1 MVVAKYS
8 IIIVLIF
15 FNRIA
20 DASFDAQIENF
31 CPECKGLAG
40 SKTATVILD
49 KGNTALLSRAWLT
62 RNAQRSIDI
71 QYFIWSHDNVGILAA
86 AELLAAADR
95 GVAVRVIVDD
105 FLVNTDLRQLA
116 ALDQHPYIQIKIY
129 NPLHHVGVS
138 KIKRVWH
145 LLTKFRNFNQRMHD
159 KLAVFDGD
167 FAITGGRNMADE
179 YFDFN
184 KDYAF
189 RDRDVLVYGQALESM
204 QQSFERFWAHDLA
217 KPLTALL
224 AKEINDLTETERHE
238 IYQKFR
244 DYARDENNFLP
255 EVRSAINKLNTRFP
269 LLAKEKVWSDAEFF
283 ADLPGKNSGGQGLQG
298 GGITSSKLYELMAAA
313 DDEILIQSPYMVVPK
328 DIVTFFAQ
336 RVQAGVSI
344 KLSTNSLASTD
355 NLLAYSGYHNV
366 RDDLLKAGVQIFEY
380 KPEPKN
386 FAKLYLN
393 SEAVS
398 GDKPT
403 FAIHAKSMVI
413 DKKMALIGTFN
424 FDPRSIH
431 LNTEVALM
439 MPDEA
444 VATELKMLIE
454 DDMNGRNSWQVTSR
468 FNADR
473 KVTFAKRLKLSFLK
487 LLPLEAIL

>member
-1 MVVAKYS
+1 
-8 IIIVLIF
+8 
-15 FNRIA
+15 
-20 DASFDAQIENF
+20 
-31 CPECKGLAG
+31 
-40 SKTATVILD
+40 
-49 KGNTALLSRAWLT
+49 
-62 RNAQRSIDI
+62 
-71 QYFIWSHDNVGILAA
+71 
-86 AELLAAADR
+86 
-95 GVAVRVIVDD
+95 
-105 FLVNTDLRQLA
+105 
-116 ALDQHPYIQIKIY
+116 
-129 NPLHHVGVS
+129 
-138 KIKRVWH
+138 
-145 LLTKFRNFNQRMHD
+145 
-159 KLAVFDGD
+159 
-167 FAITGGRNMADE
+167 
-179 YFDFN
+179 
-184 KDYAF
+184 
-189 RDRDVLVYGQALESM
+189 
-204 QQSFERFWAHDLA
+204 
-217 KPLTALL
+217 
-224 AKEINDLTETERHE
+224 
-238 IYQKFR
+238 
-244 DYARDENNFLP
+244 
-255 EVRSAINKLNTRFP
+255 
-269 LLAKEKVWSDAEFF
+269 
-283 ADLPGKNSGGQGLQG
+283 
-298 GGITSSKLYELMAAA
+298 MAAA

-380 KPEPKN
+380 KPEPEN

-393 SEAVS
+393 SETVS